1 MLVLR
6 ISTFI
11 VLLLLTVFAPWF
23 LVVVAALVA
32 AAVFPWF
39 WENIVIGFLLGSI
52 YGFSGGGSLLFAFL
66 ASGFTA
72 SFLVEEYSK
81 RLIEGKNA
89 LSYALIVFS
98 GGIAI
103 FLFWLAFKIAVYI

>member
-6 ISTFI
+6 ISSFI

-23 LVVVAALVA
+23 IVVGAALVA

-52 YGFSGGGSLLFAFL
+52 YGFSGGALLF
-66 ASGFTA
+66 
-72 SFLVEEYSK
+72 SFLVSGLIISFLTEEYSK
-81 RLIEGKNA
+81 QIIEGKNI
-89 LSYALIVFS
+89 LSYVLIMFS

-103 FLFWLAFKIAVYI
+103 FLLWLAFKIFLYV

>member
-6 ISTFI
+6 ISSFI
-11 VLLLLTVFAPWF
+11 VLLLLAVFAPWF
-23 LVVVAALVA
+23 LVAGAALVA

-52 YGFSGGGSLLFAFL
+52 YGFSGGSLLFAFL

-103 FLFWLAFKIAVYI
+103 FLFWLAFKIALYV